1 MVGRLASTTSSLM
14 GDAWSAPL
22 GKLAVRSD
30 GPMKRGSIRA
40 RKGLEKKSV
49 SESAQRA
56 SAILPAR
63 TTTRSISER
72 RPLAQSAF
80 RPVALTSK
88 GTT

>member
-14 GDAWSAPL
+14 GDAWSAPV
-22 GKLAVRSD
+22 GKLAVRSE
-30 GPMKRGSIRA
+30 GPRKRESIMA

-63 TTTRSISER
+63 TSHSSVPGQYVKEGNFWLDQPST
-72 RPLAQSAF
+72 QWY
-80 RPVALTSK
+80 
-88 GTT
+88 